1 VSGWLARVRPSWRS
15 LATGLLLAA
24 LLTPAAVFVRDGLRL
39 YEMAGESIWDAA
51 NIATR
56 QRPLLL
62 VNLPMRITPRGRVYP
77 LGFEGVTPLPT
88 RVTAEGL
95 VYVHTG
101 IHAAAEA
108 VAFGVVAADEPPG
121 YTYQLFGPQAGW
133 EELASAVRRGY
144 TVYLTRYE
152 PRRIHLV
159 EAGAASDAIPGES
172 LARFGDRV
180 ALLDAVR
187 TCDEAGQVRLT
198 AYWQVEAKVET
209 DATVFAHLL
218 GPDGTLVT
226 QTDGYPLLQMLPFWL
241 WEPGEVMRDVRHFN
255 PVPTGDYTIRLGM
268 WDLATGNQWPATE
281 YPNGVVLLPIRCP

>member
-1 VSGWLARVRPSWRS
+1 
-15 LATGLLLAA
+15 LLLAA

-39 YEMAGESIWDAA
+39 YKMAGESIWDAA
-51 NIATR
+51 DVATR

-77 LGFEGVTPLPT
+77 LGFEGVTPLPK

-133 EELASAVRRGY
+133 EELVSAIRRGY

-159 EAGAASDAIPGES
+159 EAGAASDAIPGKP
-172 LARFGDRV
+172 LARFGDHV
-180 ALLDAVR
+180 ALLDVVR

-198 AYWQVEAKVET
+198 AYWQVEAEVET

-226 QTDGYPLLQMLPFWL
+226 QADGYPLLQMLPFWL
-241 WEPGEVMRDVRHFN
+241 WEPGKVVRDVRHFN